1 MTTGTS
7 QDHTVSIL
15 TGYWFEALC
24 HHDAY
29 DEPPELLD
37 RTMLDTPEAA
47 IRLIRLQIRTAHPF
61 TLSPTEVDRA
71 LAWADGGGRIHAL
84 AALHRGET
92 AGFSIVLRNGLRPEW
107 RVRPVTYLSLTRTHV
122 TAYPQRGPQVADQ
135 PLPLK
140 ANPWHAYR
148 RIRAVHVQRTT
159 GDSGMDA
166 SVTWQKSSFSGGNGE
181 NCIEVGHNRGHIML
195 RESESPDT
203 IVTTTPAKLAAFIH
217 GVKAGE
223 FDHLIP

>member
-1 MTTGTS
+1 MTTATP

-24 HHDAY
+24 YPDAY

-61 TLSPTEVDRA
+61 ALAPTEVDRA

-107 RVRPVTYLSLTRTHV
+107 RVRPVNYLSLTRTC
-122 TAYPQRGPQVADQ
+122 TASRRPAHGVADQ
-135 PLPLK
+135 PLAAK
-140 ANPWHAYR
+140 VNPWHAYG
-148 RIRAVHVQRTT
+148 RIRAGSGHPST
-159 GDSGMDA
+159 GDSDMDTPIA
-166 SVTWQKSSFSGGNGE
+166 WQKSSKSTDAEGNCLELSAHLGA
-181 NCIEVGHNRGHIML
+181 ILI
-195 RESESPDT
+195 RESDEPDT

>member
-1 MTTGTS
+1 MTTATP

-24 HHDAY
+24 YLDAY

-61 TLSPTEVDRA
+61 ALAPTEVDRA

-122 TAYPQRGPQVADQ
+122 TARPPRDLQVADQ

-148 RIRAVHVQRTT
+148 RIRAGHLQRTT

-166 SVTWQKSSFSGGNGE
+166 SITWQKSSKSADTGNCLELSAHLGA
-181 NCIEVGHNRGHIML
+181 ILI
-195 RESESPDT
+195 RESDEPDT

>member
-61 TLSPTEVDRA
+61 ALAPTEVDRA

-107 RVRPVTYLSLTRTHV
+107 RVRPVNYLSLTRTC
-122 TAYPQRGPQVADQ
+122 TASRRPAHEVADQ
-135 PLPLK
+135 PLAAK
-140 ANPWHAYR
+140 VNPWHAYG
-148 RIRAVHVQRTT
+148 RIRAGHGHPST
-159 GDSGMDA
+159 GDSDMDTPIA
-166 SVTWQKSSFSGGNGE
+166 WQKSSKSTDAEGNCLELSAHLGA
-181 NCIEVGHNRGHIML
+181 ILI
-195 RESESPDT
+195 RESDSPDT

>member
-1 MTTGTS
+1 MTTATP

-24 HHDAY
+24 YPDAY

-47 IRLIRLQIRTAHPF
+47 IHLIRLQIRTAHPF
-61 TLSPTEVDRA
+61 ALAPTEVDRA

-107 RVRPVTYLSLTRTHV
+107 RVRPVNYLSLTRTC
-122 TAYPQRGPQVADQ
+122 TASRRPAHEVADQ
-135 PLPLK
+135 PLAAK
-140 ANPWHAYR
+140 VNPWHAYG
-148 RIRAVHVQRTT
+148 RIRAGHGHPST
-159 GDSGMDA
+159 GDSDMD
-166 SVTWQKSSFSGGNGE
+166 TPIGWQKSSKSTDAEGNCLELSAHLGA
-181 NCIEVGHNRGHIML
+181 ILI
-195 RESESPDT
+195 RESDSPDT

>member
-1 MTTGTS
+1 MTTATP

-24 HHDAY
+24 YPDAY

-61 TLSPTEVDRA
+61 ALSPAEVDRA

-107 RVRPVTYLSLTRTHV
+107 RVRPVNYLSLTRTC
-122 TAYPQRGPQVADQ
+122 TAARRPAHEVADQ
-135 PLPLK
+135 PLAAK
-140 ANPWHAYR
+140 VNPWHAN
-148 RIRAVHVQRTT
+148 ARTRT
-159 GDSGMDA
+159 RHGNGRMEDSGMDRA
-166 SVTWQKSSFSGGNGE
+166 IAWQKSSFSGPDDNQSCVE
-181 NCIEVGHNRGHIML
+181 LAPSADKILI
-195 RESESPDT
+195 RESDEPDT
-203 IVTTTPAKLAAFIH
+203 IVATTPAELAAFIH